1 MMINLLCYPILRMA
15 TRASRFFLFKCGGWK
30 NEYWIVDEN
39 SLQDVPKPRELIIK
53 FSQIEKIREYVI
65 GQNKNN
71 LPIVDRCRDRTEWH
85 TPEGRERIRQAKLGD
100 KHPHADGLTEDQK
113 RKISATMTGTRRGEF
128 NPMYGRKHSAET
140 IAKIRQK
147 AYERPKMRWCVEPS
161 GKAHLVRA
169 DGDIPSEWQWGRFY
183 DKYRPSD

>member
-1 MMINLLCYPILRMA
+1 MA

-85 TPEGRERIRQAKLGD
+85 TPEGENV
-100 KHPHADGLTEDQK
+100 
-113 RKISATMTGTRRGEF
+113 S
-128 NPMYGRKHSAET
+128 GR
-140 IAKIRQK
+140 
-147 AYERPKMRWCVEPS
+147 PN
-161 GKAHLVRA
+161 
-169 DGDIPSEWQWGRFY
+169 
-183 DKYRPSD
+183 

>member
-1 MMINLLCYPILRMA
+1 MSNRKQILATQKSYLLAQREKHKLNLDLMLDKPVGVAEHPDIMETIEQERVRWQSMMINLLCYPILRMN

-85 TPEGRERIRQAKLGD
+85 TPEGERIRQ
-100 KHPHADGLTEDQK
+100 Q
-113 RKISATMTGTRRGEF
+113 TR
-128 NPMYGRKHSAET
+128 
-140 IAKIRQK
+140 
-147 AYERPKMRWCVEPS
+147 
-161 GKAHLVRA
+161 
-169 DGDIPSEWQWGRFY
+169 
-183 DKYRPSD
+183 